1 MRDAA
6 KNAISR
12 LGARLGERRQKAKDG
27 ERPALTG
34 DDEIN
39 ITEFSRLV
47 QGTIDLLRVE
57 NEALV
62 TGDVEKVAA
71 CYGPKSELLKS
82 LSLRQPL
89 IEPFLR
95 ERTEG
100 IDELRSLIRTLA
112 EHLSKNSTLL
122 EGMASA
128 SRAIVSEVEAIRKR
142 QSLDGIYD
150 KKGAKRRD
158 LEIWKGG
165 FARKI

>member
-1 MRDAA
+1 MRIAA

-34 DDEIN
+34 DDEVN

-62 TGDVEKVAA
+62 SGDVEKVAA
-71 CYGPKSELLKS
+71 CYGTKSELLKM

-95 ERTEG
+95 EHTEG

-150 KKGAKRRD
+150 KKGSKRRD